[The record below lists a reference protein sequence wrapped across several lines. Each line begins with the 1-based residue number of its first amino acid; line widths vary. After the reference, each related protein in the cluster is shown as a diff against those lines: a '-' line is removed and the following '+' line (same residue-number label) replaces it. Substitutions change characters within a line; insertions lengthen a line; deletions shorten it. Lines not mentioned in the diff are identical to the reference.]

1 MGDRNLFDYTNE
13 HILVKIISGESIG
26 YASINS
32 EMKPEMPGLLELVG
46 TFFVYLLHPT
56 KGSTYFTIDY
66 DSKTEKW
73 VPIHSADWIEKKI
86 MDQII
91 ASLQNKHVC

>member
-1 MGDRNLFDYTNE
+1 MEGNNFDYTNE
-13 HILVKIISGESIG
+13 HVFIKITSGDSIG

-56 KGSTYFTIDY
+56 KGSTSFTIDY
-66 DSKTEKW
+66 DPITEKW
-73 VPIHSADWIEKKI
+73 YPVNAADWIEKEI
-86 MDQII
+86 MQQII
-91 ASLQNKHVC
+91 SNLQQKHVC